1 MLYLD
6 DSGKSDP
13 KHQSK
18 YLVYAGVSF
27 NDSDWRTL
35 SDRITGA
42 KAGFFPHRGKG
53 RPNDWELKSVDF
65 LVRNAWQR
73 KNNRD
78 FCYELVSILGRSGC
92 TIYAA
97 AADKSRARKALSET
111 WLVPLMY
118 QRATA
123 KLYDE
128 MQQTGNGTAMIVCD
142 WSTYKLDHHVSNC
155 VGSYAVS
162 RGLEGVFSGVSYA
175 SSSSTPLIQV
185 ADLIAGAFR
194 ISYEGGSHLDPLMAK
209 LSSLRYARAGAKC
222 VGGYAMDSM
231 FRVF

>member
-6 DSGKSDP
+6 DSGKTDP
-13 KHQSK
+13 KHSSK
-18 YLVYAGVSF
+18 YLVYAGLSF
-27 NDSDWRTL
+27 NDADWPTL

-42 KAGFFPHRGKG
+42 KAGFFPRRAKG
-53 RPNDWELKSVDF
+53 RPHEWELKVADF

-92 TIYAA
+92 SIYVAA
-97 AADKSRARKALSET
+97 AEKARAKKPLAET
-111 WLVPLMY
+111 WLVPLMF

-128 MQQTGNGTAMIVCD
+128 MQQTGNATAMIVCD
-142 WSTYKLDHHVSNC
+142 WSSYKLDRHISDC

-162 RGLEGVFSGVSYA
+162 RRLCSVG
-175 SSSSTPLIQV
+175 
-185 ADLIAGAFR
+185 FR
-194 ISYEGGSHLDPLMAK
+194 TLAP
-209 LSSLRYARAGAKC
+209 RQR
-222 VGGYAMDSM
+222 
-231 FRVF
+231 R